1 VRRIL
6 WGGLG
11 LVIWAA
17 AAALLAAPRT
27 VPVGIAA
34 ALLGSFL
41 GALVAW
47 RLAASRLRLPV
58 IWLGG
63 TATLVLVQ
71 LVARAIV
78 SWRVVPA
85 VLGAGPAYM
94 LSEVVAWLGTVLV
107 VVAVAQTSSRRH
119 PSWVTLELL
128 LVGGVVAGLLA
139 AHREGF
145 INRPYGLIDAV
156 WGRGYDPLPLFLA
169 IGCAAAVA
177 LALLAAARGSR
188 RRSVRDAALLVL
200 VIVAA
205 FLLIPVGVVKMLEP
219 PDRGGSG
226 GTESQ
231 QGGQGQGSGQQ
242 GGGQGG
248 AVSSFADQR
257 QEASNV
263 PVAVVL
269 LHDDYDPPSGYYYF
283 RQTAFS
289 QYNGQRLVQDTTG
302 KADSDLPSSFPT
314 GRQVINIDAGRK
326 DLLRRLDTTVALLQP
341 HPRPFG
347 LVCPAELAPAS
358 NPDPVRFVRAYT
370 VVSQVLARGLPDMA
384 GLAVGRRAWRPEVR
398 RHYTEGPRD
407 PRYADLAASC
417 VELLRPELRAD
428 PLAQAIAIQYWLS
441 KNAIYS
447 RSSNHESAAD
457 PLADFLFG
465 NRTGHCVY
473 LAHSACL
480 LYRARGIP
488 SRVGAGYAVD
498 GRNRGNGGS
507 LLLRERDAHAWPEIY
522 LDGLGWLPMDIAPER
537 SLDPPDE
544 GPDQGLQQM
553 LGDMARQGAS
563 RPPVEQEPAGR
574 GNLQEALRAAARA
587 TARALSFLLVAAL
600 LLLYGAK
607 GWRRLAP
614 HWCRPGRLPVVAYRA
629 ALDRLAD
636 AGVLRGFGQTR
647 EDLASRRAGFSP
659 AFAALTAL
667 HLQAGL
673 GRRAPAATRGQYLD
687 LGRRVSADIAR
698 ERRLPRRML
707 GLLNPVSWLWVR

>member
-1 VRRIL
+1 MRRVL
-6 WGGLG
+6 WAGLG
-11 LVIWAA
+11 LAIWAV

-27 VPVGIAA
+27 VPAGVMAAVVGS
-34 ALLGSFL
+34 LLG
-41 GALVAW
+41 AVTAW
-47 RLAASRLRLPV
+47 RLAATQVRLPV
-58 IWLGG
+58 VWLGG
-63 TATLVLVQ
+63 AASLVLVQ
-71 LVARAIV
+71 LVARAMV
-78 SWRVVPA
+78 SWRALPS
-85 VLGAGPAYM
+85 VLGAEPAYL
-94 LSEVVAWLGTVLV
+94 LSEVVAWLGSLLV

-119 PSWVTLELL
+119 PSWVALELL
-128 LVGGVVAGLLA
+128 LVGGVVASLLA

-169 IGCAAAVA
+169 IGCVAAAA

-188 RRSVRDAALLVL
+188 RRSVRDAVVLVL
-200 VIVAA
+200 VIAAA

-226 GTESQ
+226 DSESP
-231 QGGQGQGSGQQ
+231 QGGQGSGRQ
-242 GGGQGG
+242 GGGQGN
-248 AVSSFADQR
+248 ATSSFSDQR

-302 KADSDLPSSFPT
+302 KADPDLPASFPT
-314 GRQVINIDAGRK
+314 SRQRIELDVGGR
-326 DLLRRLDTTVALLQP
+326 DLLRPLDTTVALLQP
-341 HPRPFG
+341 HPRPFA
-347 LVCPAELAPAS
+347 LVNPTELAPAS
-358 NPDPVRFVRAYT
+358 NPDPVRFVRAYK
-370 VVSQVLARGLPDMA
+370 VVSQVLAKGLPDMA
-384 GLAVGRRAWRPEVR
+384 GLEVGNARWRPDVHR
-398 RHYTEGPRD
+398 RYTEGPSD
-407 PRYADLAASC
+407 PRYAELARTC
-417 VELLRPELRAD
+417 VDLLRPDLRAD
-428 PLAQAIAIQYWLS
+428 PIAQALAIQYWLS

-447 RSSNHESAAD
+447 KSSDHESAAD

-522 LDGLGWLPMDIAPER
+522 LAGLGWFPMDISPER

-553 LGDMARQGAS
+553 LGDMARQGTG

-587 TARALSFLLVAAL
+587 AARALSFLLVVAL
-600 LLLYGAK
+600 LALYGAK

-614 HWCRPGRLPVVAYRA
+614 HWCRPARLPVVAYRA

-636 AGVLRGFGQTR
+636 VGVLRGFGQTR
-647 EDLASRRAGFSP
+647 EDLATRQAVFSP

-673 GRRAPAATRGQYLD
+673 GRRAPAAARGHYLE
-687 LGRRVSADIAR
+687 LGRQVSADIAR
-698 ERRLPRRML
+698 ERRLGRRML